1 VATYVTAPPDVITQ
15 TPVVDEVNVTAFPDP
30 PPVAV
35 AVQGIPKVFVP
46 GFANVIAWVP
56 IGVTEFEAPE
66 AVPVPSAF
74 VAVTAHVYAVPLVNP
89 VTTIGLVEPFAV
101 TAPHVAV

>member
-35 AVQGIPKVFVP
+35 AVHGIPKVFVP
-46 GFANVIAWVP
+46 GFANVIVCGA
-56 IGVTEFEAPE
+56 IGVTELDAAEA
-66 AVPVPSAF
+66 APVLPLL
-74 VAVTAHVYAVPLVNP
+74 AVTVN
-89 VTTIGLVEPFAV
+89 V
-101 TAPHVAV
+101 